1 MIQFEYTYSRNLD
14 AIVKQ
19 IITNFAPEMIRI
31 ILIVGSG
38 GFIGT
43 IARYLAN
50 EFIKKI
56 STANF
61 PLGTLL
67 VNITGCLIIGIIYGF
82 IEKGKLLEP
91 ELRLFL
97 TTGICGGFT
106 TFSAFSVENI
116 IMIRN
121 GEFFYVFGYLALS
134 ILLGFTAT
142 YLGMVSVNWFKI

>member
-1 MIQFEYTYSRNLD
+1 
-14 AIVKQ
+14 
-19 IITNFAPEMIRI
+19 MIRL

-43 IARYLAN
+43 IFRFLSN
-50 EFIKKI
+50 EMMKKFIT
-56 STANF
+56 SNF
-61 PLGTLL
+61 PFGTLL
-67 VNITGCLIIGIIYGF
+67 VNIIGCLLIGVIFGLID
-82 IEKGKLLEP
+82 KGKLLEP

-116 IMIRN
+116 IMLRN
-121 GEFFYVFGYLALS
+121 GDFFYVFAYLGLS

-142 YLGMVSVNWFKI
+142 YLGMISMNWFKV

>member
-1 MIQFEYTYSRNLD
+1 ML
-14 AIVKQ
+14 
-19 IITNFAPEMIRI
+19 RI

-43 IARYLAN
+43 ISRYLAN
-50 EFIKKI
+50 ELMKKLTT
-56 STANF
+56 SNF
-61 PLGTLL
+61 PFGTLL
-67 VNITGCLIIGIIYGF
+67 VNILGCLIIGVIYGF

-121 GEFFYVFGYLALS
+121 GEFLYVFAYLMLS

-142 YLGMVSVNWFKI
+142 YLGMIAVNWFKI